1 MKLKLKQL
9 RRQAISGSLFPPT
22 TLRKAIERLG
32 FVQADPIRS
41 PARAQDLILR
51 HRVRNYK
58 AGDLERHYPSLNI
71 EEDVLYAYGFMPQST
86 WRLLHPRMQAQLTP
100 DEEQVLRIVSAH
112 KKLHPRELEAYLGR
126 KREVNAWGG
135 YSKATTR
142 VLETLHY
149 RGLLRIARRENG
161 IRLYE
166 PASGHNEQIEPG
178 ERVRKLIL
186 LIAQILAPLPDRSL
200 QMAIQQAAHASPFLK
215 TGRTEIAKLIDS
227 GELASGATV
236 HGIRYVWPVNG
247 VTQRKPA
254 AMVHFLAP
262 FDPVVWDRRRFEHL
276 WGWSYRFE
284 AYTPAAKRKLGYY
297 AMPLLWEYDVIGW
310 VNVSTRGHELRI
322 EPGFVNGQP
331 RATEFRRELEAEIER
346 FRRFLNVV
354 KTSK

>member
-1 MKLKLKQL
+1 MKQL
-9 RRQAISGSLFPPT
+9 RRQAIAGSLFPPT

-32 FVQADPIRS
+32 FVQADPIRF

-51 HRVRNYK
+51 HRVRNYR

-86 WRLLHPRMQAQLTP
+86 WRLLHPRIQAKLTP
-100 DEEQVLRIVSAH
+100 DEAQVLRIVSAH
-112 KKLHPRELEAYLGR
+112 KQLHPRELEAYLGR

-135 YSKATTR
+135 YSKSTTR
-142 VLETLHY
+142 VLERLHY

-166 PASGHNEQIEPG
+166 PASGKYEQIEPG

-200 QMAIQQAAHASPFLK
+200 RIAIQQAARAAPFLK
-215 TGRTEIAKLIDS
+215 TGRAEIAKLIDS
-227 GELASGATV
+227 GELASATV
-236 HGIRYVWPVNG
+236 DGIRYVWPVNR

-254 AMVHFLAP
+254 TMVHFLAP
-262 FDPVVWDRRRFEHL
+262 FDPVVWDRRRFEYL

-297 AMPLLWEYDVIGW
+297 AMPLLWEDDVIGW
-310 VNVSTRGHELRI
+310 VNVSNPEHQLRI
-322 EPGFVNGQP
+322 EPGFVNGEP
-331 RATEFRRELEAEIER
+331 KATEFRRELEAEIER
-346 FRRFLNVV
+346 FRRFLNIV
-354 KTSK
+354 KTS